1 MGKLPPIPP
10 ENRSHTEIPGQR
22 GAAADRQPKENRA
35 IDPDKQGQRANTKQ
49 NTTNQGYQQDR

>member
-10 ENRSHTEIPGQR
+10 ENRNHTEIPRQKE
-22 GAAADRQPKENRA
+22 AASDRQPKEKRA
-35 IDPDKQGQRANTKQ
+35 IDPDKQGQHANTKQ